1 MRVNFVHGGIEN
13 TSAAIVPNQFL
24 SQLDSEVLQRG
35 KCGIGGKLLV
45 EDVAVGDGN
54 VTGYGKDRGLGRV
67 TVDVT
72 ARLEEPAM
80 VACRGEQI
88 EEVTAPGSEARIIP
102 GTVV

>member
-1 MRVNFVHGGIEN
+1 MNFVHGGIEN

-54 VTGYGKDRGLGRV
+54 VTGYGEVRTKDRDS
-67 TVDVT
+67 DVSQ
-72 ARLEEPAM
+72 LM
-80 VACRGEQI
+80 SQLDLK
-88 EEVTAPGSEARIIP
+88 SQQW
-102 GTVV
+102 